1 MKWNATHAV
10 SAVFALVVVAV
21 LADQAHASCGSS
33 QRIDHDDANCLD
45 AGWDNSTNWL
55 SHGKVWAR
63 NECPDH
69 GTVVAKVDIKS
80 GKDKTWYLHDGS
92 KKSSGTNVLN
102 TRNVYCCSDK
112 SDLCDTSDINTDSCL
127 DRFRESSAN
136 TTCKDMSASVNGN
149 HQCVFNG
156 ECETTYPVSSI
167 PSGTWYEPASITVSW
182 REVEDLH
189 NCSSILTVG
198 GC

>member
-1 MKWNATHAV
+1 MKWNAAHAV

-80 GKDKTWYLHDGS
+80 GKDKTWYLHDGD

-102 TRNVYCCSDK
+102 TRNVYCCSDL
-112 SDLCDTSDINTDSCL
+112 SDLCDTSDLSEDGCRQNFL
-127 DRFRESSAN
+127 ASSAGE
-136 TTCKDMSASVNGN
+136 TCQDVSTSINSS
-149 HQCVFNG
+149 HQC
-156 ECETTYPVSSI
+156 
-167 PSGTWYEPASITVSW
+167 TVSAKCKSEEGFLTPTITTVDFDDV
-182 REVEDLH
+182 RDLH
-189 NCSSILTVG
+189 NCDYILTVG
-198 GC
+198 SC